1 MKLKKSEF
9 TNCSIY
15 PGSVV
20 VSFELIQAVN
30 DGNETLNRLNVF
42 VANNVFTLKRPD
54 GSKLNTV
61 PSSVY
66 VADKLDERSG
76 EKKPVPQAKKSDD
89 SAVWAIVILVL
100 LIIGG
105 LILILLLLR
114 VLFKQKEQKVS
125 HSNILNLYTTLIY
138 AIIYKRDLYDKYCI

>member
-1 MKLKKSEF
+1 MKLKESEF

-20 VSFELIQAVN
+20 VSFELIQPVS

-54 GSKLNTV
+54 GSKLNTI

-66 VADKLDERSG
+66 VDNKHDRRSG
-76 EKKPVPQAKKSDD
+76 EEKPVLQAKKSDD
-89 SAVWAIVILVL
+89 SVIWAIVILVL
-100 LIIGG
+100 LIVGG
-105 LILILLLLR
+105 LILILLLLC
-114 VLFKQKEQKVS
+114 VLFKQKDQKVCRQTS
-125 HSNILNLYTTLIY
+125 YMNIV
-138 AIIYKRDLYDKYCI
+138 KKYRISFVTR